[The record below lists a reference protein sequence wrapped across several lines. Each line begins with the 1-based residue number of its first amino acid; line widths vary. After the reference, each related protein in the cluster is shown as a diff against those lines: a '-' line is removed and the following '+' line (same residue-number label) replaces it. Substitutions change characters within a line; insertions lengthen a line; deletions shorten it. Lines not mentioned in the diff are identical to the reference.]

1 MRCQPVLL
9 FCRSARMIIC
19 VLLFLRVC
27 VCVCVQWL
35 YVFTFTEERNENNN
49 NSELIF
55 FFLLCRLWRSI
66 LCWSCSQQMKGDTN
80 ICLHLPRPFFFFEH
94 YFPLEGVFF
103 SLTASLPFFTFFFC
117 YSMETSPC
125 TSLFLN
131 EKKKNKKKKNAGH
144 CGSVE
149 NYLLFSFAR
158 FSPTCEVKS
167 SQINTLTFKKEKE
180 SCIIYIYIYIAGDS
194 YFSFPF
200 LPSNVCCSRFWA
212 FLPNSSESI
221 HVVLSFFFFLA
232 ESVISGLF
240 FFQLSAACPTRSH
253 RRPLLCGTAS
263 GRT

>member
-1 MRCQPVLL
+1 MLRASEPLFFFSNIIFLLKGSSFLSLHRSLFLHFFFVIRWKLLPVLL
-9 FCRSARMIIC
+9 F
-19 VLLFLRVC
+19 
-27 VCVCVQWL
+27 
-35 YVFTFTEERNENNN
+35 
-49 NSELIF
+49 
-55 FFLLCRLWRSI
+55 
-66 LCWSCSQQMKGDTN
+66 
-80 ICLHLPRPFFFFEH
+80 
-94 YFPLEGVFF
+94 F
-103 SLTASLPFFTFFFC
+103 STK
-117 YSMETSPC
+117 
-125 TSLFLN
+125 
-131 EKKKNKKKKNAGH
+131 KKKNKKKKNAGH